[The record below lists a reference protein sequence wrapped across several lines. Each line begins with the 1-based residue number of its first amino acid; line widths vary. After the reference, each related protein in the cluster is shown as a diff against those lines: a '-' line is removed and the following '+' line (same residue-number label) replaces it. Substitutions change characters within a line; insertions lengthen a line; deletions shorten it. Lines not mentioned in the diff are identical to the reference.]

1 MTISVLLHSQ
11 PHPRRFES
19 NRIAVVVLVGL
30 LLATGL
36 VPGCGPSSESQL
48 TEVRALQEAAQFDAS
63 IAPLRKL
70 IAEDPEH
77 PEANLR
83 LGIALQQTGRPSLAV
98 WPLQKASLSEEHGV
112 QAGLLLA
119 STLAASQSFEE
130 AIRAYK
136 RVLERDNNNT
146 SALFGMG
153 QAQLSIGQPAAALET
168 SEQLLLALPDDQL
181 GASLKGA
188 ALIDLDRGEEA
199 EAVWKGVVDR
209 AIAGNNPTDAA
220 RKCAALGVF
229 YRGQENVEKARETFS
244 RCMPEYPLNH
254 QLRQHASEFFLFHE
268 EYDTAVNIWQT
279 AVDAAPEDLALRV
292 RLAEILTSIDRT
304 AEALNVLQESVELFD
319 SAEAWRY
326 LAGFQRAQ
334 GKLEAAREAL
344 EESMER
350 SRNVAPS
357 LRFTLADLLIEEGN
371 YDRALMI
378 AESLEEPSYR
388 AMIRGA
394 ILLQQGDAAAALE
407 LLDSGL
413 RLYPNNAGARY
424 LAGQAA
430 LATGDAERAMA
441 EFREAIRVSETE
453 TDAALRLAEFYFR
466 KGEYLNAIGFADRH
480 IAKRPYVE
488 PTAHIISARSSVIVG
503 NYKQAEGTLSNLRL
517 SAPTQPVS
525 YLEFAELKRVT
536 DGPAAALEILLQGD
550 FDLTHPANSPILRAV
565 AQDSLTLGKGAYALA
580 LVDEAVAA
588 HPDSPDF
595 HDLRGRVLASLSR
608 QAEAEKAFS
617 QALDLDPEFP
627 PSLEARGSQ
636 ALWSGDL
643 ELALGYFERAA
654 QAEPSNAQYVYLQGQ
669 IRYAQSA
676 NERAESLF
684 RRALVLDP
692 GHVGANNDL
701 AWLLASQD
709 RELEAAGDHAA
720 RAVQLDMNAD
730 TLDTLG
736 FVRLR
741 SGDPKAAA
749 DVLRKALEHRPD
761 SPSIEFRLGLALS
774 ASGDKK
780 AAKEMFE
787 KALRTPN
794 FPEAKAA
801 QSELAKL
808 ENS

>member
-1 MTISVLLHSQ
+1 MSAPLHSQ
-11 PHPRRFES
+11 PPVRRYS
-19 NRIAVVVLVGL
+19 SSRIGAGVLIGL
-30 LLATGL
+30 LWGTLIAL
-36 VPGCGPSSESQL
+36 GCGPSSESQL

-70 IAEDPEH
+70 IAEDPAH

-98 WPLQKASLSEEHGV
+98 WPLQKASLSDEHGV

-130 AIRAYK
+130 AIRAYG
-136 RVLERDNNNT
+136 RVLERDPDST
-146 SALFGMG
+146 SALFGKG

-168 SEQLLLALPDDQL
+168 SEKLLLILPDDQL

-188 ALIDLDRGEEA
+188 ALIDLDRSDEA

-209 AIAGNNPTDAA
+209 AINGNNPTDAA

-229 YRGQENVEKARETFS
+229 YRSQNDAENARETFS
-244 RCMPEYPLNH
+244 RCILDYPLNH
-254 QLRQHASEFFLFHE
+254 QLLQHASEFFLVYE
-268 EYDTAVNIWQT
+268 EYDAAVDIWQS
-279 AVDAAPEDLALRV
+279 AIEAAPEDLTIRV
-292 RLAEILTSIDRT
+292 RLAEILASIDRT
-304 AEALNVLQESVELFD
+304 NQALKVLQESVELFD
-319 SAEAWRY
+319 SAEAWRH
-326 LAGFQRAQ
+326 LAGFLRVQ
-334 GKLEAAREAL
+334 GDLKAAREAL

-350 SRNVAPS
+350 SRSVAPS

-371 YDRALMI
+371 YERALSI

-430 LATGDAERAMA
+430 LATGEVERAMA

-466 KGEYLNAIGFADRH
+466 EGEYLNAIGFADRH
-480 IAKRPYVE
+480 IAKRPYVD
-488 PTAHIISARSSVIVG
+488 PTAHIISARSSIIAG
-503 NYKQAEGTLSNLRL
+503 NYERAEGTLSNLRL
-517 SAPTQPVS
+517 RAPTQPAS
-525 YLEFAELKRVT
+525 FLEFAELKRIT
-536 DGPAAALEILLQGD
+536 EGPEAALEILLQAD
-550 FDLTHPANSPILRAV
+550 FDLTEPANSAMLRAI
-565 AQDSLTLGKGAYALA
+565 AQDSLALGKEASALA
-580 LVDEAVAA
+580 LVDKALAA
-588 HPDSPDF
+588 HPDLPDF
-595 HDLRGRVLASLSR
+595 HDLRGRVLLSLGR
-608 QAEAEKAFS
+608 QAEADAAFS
-617 QALDLDPEFP
+617 AALDLDSEFP

-643 ELALGYFERAA
+643 ANALGYFEQAA
-654 QAEPSNAQYVYLQGQ
+654 QAEPSNAQYVYLQAQ
-669 IRYAQSA
+669 IRYMQSA
-676 NERAESLF
+676 SERAESLF
-684 RRALVLDP
+684 RRALELDP

-709 RELEAAGDHAA
+709 RELDAASDHAA

-736 FVRLR
+736 FVRLQA
-741 SGDPKAAA
+741 GDPKAATE
-749 DVLRKALEHRPD
+749 VFRKALEHRPD
-761 SPSIEFRLGLALS
+761 SPSIKFRLGLALS
-774 ASGDKK
+774 ASGENE
-780 AAKEMFE
+780 AAREMFQ
-787 KALRTPN
+787 KALRAPN
-794 FPEAKAA
+794 FPEAEAA
-801 QSELAKL
+801 EAELAKL
-808 ENS
+808 EDS

>member
-1 MTISVLLHSQ
+1 MSASLHFHS
-11 PHPRRFES
+11 PPRRAIWS
-19 NRIAVVVLVGL
+19 RIVAVSRVAL
-30 LLATGL
+30 LLGAL
-36 VPGCGPSSESQL
+36 LALGCGPSTESQL

-70 IAEDPEH
+70 IADDPDH

-98 WPLQKASLSEEHGV
+98 WPLQKASLSDEHGL

-130 AIRAYK
+130 AIRAYR
-136 RVLERDNNNT
+136 RVLDRDPSNT

-168 SEQLLLALPDDQL
+168 SENLLLALPDDQL

-188 ALIDLDRGEEA
+188 ALIDLDRSDEA
-199 EAVWKGVVDR
+199 EAVWRGVVDR
-209 AIAGNNPTDAA
+209 AINSNDPTDAA

-229 YRGQENVEKARETFS
+229 YRSQNEAEKARETFS
-244 RCMPEYPLNH
+244 NCILDYPLNS
-254 QLRQHASEFFLFHE
+254 QLLQHASEFFLVYE
-268 EYDTAVNIWQT
+268 EYDAAVDIWQS
-279 AVDAAPEDLALRV
+279 AIEAAPEDLALRV
-292 RLAEILTSIDRT
+292 RLAEILASIDRT
-304 AEALNVLQESVELFD
+304 DEALKVLQEAVDLFD
-319 SAEAWRY
+319 TAEAWRY
-326 LAGFQRAQ
+326 LAGFQRVQ
-334 GKLEAAREAL
+334 GRLEAAREAL

-371 YDRALMI
+371 FDRALII

-394 ILLQQGDAAAALE
+394 VLLQQGDAAAALE

-430 LATGDAERAMA
+430 LATGDIERAMA

-466 KGEYLNAIGFADRH
+466 EGEYLNAIRFADRQ
-480 IAKRPYVE
+480 IAKRPYVD
-488 PTAHIISARSSVIVG
+488 PAAHIISARSSLIIG
-503 NYKQAEGTLSNLRL
+503 KYKQAEGTLSNLRL
-517 SAPTQPVS
+517 SAPAQPVS
-525 YLEFAELKRVT
+525 YLEFAELKRIT
-536 DGPAAALEILLQGD
+536 EGPEAALEILLQAN
-550 FDLTHPANSPILRAV
+550 FDLTAPANSAMLRAV
-565 AQDSLTLGKGAYALA
+565 AQGYLSLGKGAKALA
-580 LVDEAVAA
+580 RVDEALAA
-588 HPDSPDF
+588 HPDWPDF
-595 HDLRGRVLASLSR
+595 HDLRGRVLLSLER
-608 QAEAEKAFS
+608 QAEAEAAFS
-617 QALDLDPEFP
+617 QALELDPKFS

-636 ALWSGDL
+636 ALWRG
-643 ELALGYFERAA
+643 ELADALKYFEQAA
-654 QAEPSNAQYVYLQGQ
+654 QAEPSNAQYAYLQAQ
-669 IRYAQSA
+669 IHYVQSA
-676 NERAESLF
+676 HERAESLF
-684 RRALVLDP
+684 RRALELDP

-701 AWLLASQD
+701 AWLLASQK
-709 RELEAAGDHAA
+709 RELDAASAHAA

-736 FVRLR
+736 FVRLQ
-741 SGDPKAAA
+741 SGDPQAA
-749 DVLRKALEHRPD
+749 VEILRNALEHRPD

-774 ASGDKK
+774 ASGES
-780 AAKEMFE
+780 AAAREMFQ
-787 KALRTPN
+787 KVLSTPN
-794 FPEAKAA
+794 FPEAEAAKA
-801 QSELAKL
+801 ELAKL
-808 ENS
+808 ESS